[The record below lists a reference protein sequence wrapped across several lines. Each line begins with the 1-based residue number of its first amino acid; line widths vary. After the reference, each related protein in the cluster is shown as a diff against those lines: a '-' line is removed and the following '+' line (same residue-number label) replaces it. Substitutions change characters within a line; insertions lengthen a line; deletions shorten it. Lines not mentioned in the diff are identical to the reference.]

1 MYPKYALNVAA
12 TRCLLSL
19 VERSASRTASTSSST
34 LWSSRARYRSS
45 LPGKCWYRTGLLTP
59 ARSAISS
66 MAAAWYPCVTN
77 TSSAASRSCRR
88 RSCLGSRV
96 LRGRAS
102 DVAVKVRSRLAA
114 HHYIPNSTHPKPR
127 SAVVVIVE
135 ADRPGLLGRVRLVHV
150 EPGVAPRNGH
160 DLASQVIRDQFPVL
174 LDGIVFGRL
183 QPQFA
188 QRPDP
193 LSLRT
198 GGPRAGRP
206 RTGGPRTGGQV
217 AERGLQRFP
226 VRGKGVHHV
235 GQDGH
240 RYFCPDGERN
250 LRHPGGRVRPHRH
263 GADQHPVGRVKLEPA
278 QVIATQTAPGG
289 VAQRDS
295 RHRKTGPGRFAHGVD
310 RRRGVHAPGDRAVVR
325 LAGLAEEVGRD
336 YAGLV
341 AAG

>member
-12 TRCLLSL
+12 TRCLFSV
-19 VERSASRTASTSSST
+19 VERSASRTVSTSSST

-96 LRGRAS
+96 LRGHAS
-102 DVAVKVRSRLAA
+102 DVAVKVRSPVVARG
-114 HHYIPNSTHPKPR
+114 HMPRSTHPKPR

-150 EPGVAPRNGH
+150 EPGVTPRNGH

-174 LDGIVFGRL
+174 LDGVVFGCF
-183 QPQFA
+183 QAQFA

-193 LSLRT
+193 LFLRT
-198 GGPRAGRP
+198 GGLRTGRPRTSRP
-206 RTGGPRTGGQV
+206 RTGGPRLGQL
-217 AERGLQRFP
+217 AER
-226 VRGKGVHHV
+226 
-235 GQDGH
+235 
-240 RYFCPDGERN
+240 
-250 LRHPGGRVRPHRH
+250 
-263 GADQHPVGRVKLEPA
+263 
-278 QVIATQTAPGG
+278 
-289 VAQRDS
+289 
-295 RHRKTGPGRFAHGVD
+295 
-310 RRRGVHAPGDRAVVR
+310 
-325 LAGLAEEVGRD
+325 
-336 YAGLV
+336 
-341 AAG
+341 